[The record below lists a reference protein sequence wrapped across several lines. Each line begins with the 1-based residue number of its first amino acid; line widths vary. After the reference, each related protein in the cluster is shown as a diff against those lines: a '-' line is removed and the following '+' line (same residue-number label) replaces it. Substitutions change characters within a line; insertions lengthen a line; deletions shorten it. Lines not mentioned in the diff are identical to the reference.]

1 MADMQSSKESD
12 DARTRALLAI
22 VVVSLGLVGMAMVSA
37 TALWLASAQNRPE
50 MARLVF
56 ASILPLLGT
65 WVGTVLAFYFARE
78 NMSAATENTARLLG
92 LQSSTPVTAVM
103 VPKARMITHTLASGA
118 DVRTVG
124 LVEIYNR
131 MMAAGVARIP
141 ILDAAGAVLYTVHKS
156 VLVAFAGSIAPPKEP
171 AALTEQMH
179 HLLADP
185 DRKRLVEAMGFVGPS
200 ALIED
205 ARNRMRSIPDCNDVF
220 VTSSGKKTDPVIGWL
235 TNTDLAGAE

>member
-1 MADMQSSKESD
+1 
-12 DARTRALLAI
+12 
-22 VVVSLGLVGMAMVSA
+22 MAMVSA
-37 TALWLASAQNRPE
+37 TALWLATDQTRPE

-92 LQSSTPVTAVM
+92 LQSSTPVTAIM
-103 VPKARMITHTLASGA
+103 VPKARMITHNL
-118 DVRTVG
+118 
-124 LVEIYNR
+124 
-131 MMAAGVARIP
+131 AAGAVVLTVQLVDLYKRMLAAGIARIP
-141 ILDAAGAVLYTVHKS
+141 ILDASGTVLYTVHKAM
-156 VLVAFAGSIAPPKEP
+156 LTAFAASFAPPKDP